1 MSRTIITTL
10 QVPTPA
16 TPRGAIWAS
25 DFYAWVANV
34 FRSSSAGRVPSHA
47 EEAAAVREL
56 AQSVQHK
63 QPGFASDLFAAAARH
78 ESKDD

>member
-10 QVPTPA
+10 HVPTPA
-16 TPRGAIWAS
+16 TPRGAIWAA
-25 DFYAWVANV
+25 DLYTWVANV
-34 FRSSSAGRVPSHA
+34 FRSSSAGRVVSRA

>member
-1 MSRTIITTL
+1 MSRTVVTTL

-16 TPRGAIWAS
+16 TPRGAIWVAAL
-25 DFYAWVANV
+25 YTWVAKV
-34 FRSSSAGRVPSHA
+34 FRASRASRVQSRA

>member
-1 MSRTIITTL
+1 MSRTIVSTVH
-10 QVPTPA
+10 VPTPA
-16 TPRGAIWAS
+16 TPRGAIWVAAL
-25 DFYAWVANV
+25 YTWVANA
-34 FRSSSAGRVPSHA
+34 FRSSGTGHAPSHA

-56 AQSVQHK
+56 AQSVQHN